1 MTCMPA
7 AVHEVAGAE
16 AGAPDQ
22 CREQSPPRERKGV
35 PEELSLRPPC
45 RQPAADEEGEG
56 RKSINMQLALR

>member
-22 CREQSPPRERKGV
+22 CREQSPPGERKGV

-45 RQPAADEEGEG
+45 PPPLQTARCRRRG
-56 RKSINMQLALR
+56 RRKKKH

>member
-45 RQPAADEEGEG
+45 PPPLQTARC
-56 RKSINMQLALR
+56 R